1 MANYKGIKGF
11 RVECLASDPSNP
23 IAGQTWF
30 NTTSNVMKGR
40 NNTTT
45 VTFTDS

>member
-1 MANYKGIKGF
+1 MANYKAIKGF

-30 NTTSNVMKGR
+30 NTTSGTLKFYDGSS
-40 NNTTT
+40 TKT
-45 VTFTDS
+45 VTTS